1 MLNDIYLSIYSFG
14 YSANFIRDDRRGKN
28 FNFITP
34 SNLIDIC
41 HNYSLAGI
49 ELPID
54 RYYPKFDSKQ
64 ISGLLNKFYSRDLGV
79 KIDFEN
85 ISKTYTKKL
94 IPVLCDY
101 GIYFIRTKVSNFY
114 GCNRYKHP
122 EFHTHYNYFIEY
134 LKDIS
139 PILEKYIFKILLE
152 NHQDIIIDDYFKIW
166 EDYSSD
172 LIGVNWDIGNSLPAL
187 ESPNDFLK
195 KIYSYIG
202 NIHLKDYKI
211 YRSKIGYRLARCPIS
226 KGIVDFNYI
235 FSFLKINKLEIPMTI
250 ELGAMNSRY
259 SDIYKNTFWEAL
271 PEVNDARKR
280 NFIKYIESN
289 YNFYDKGKSSWENKN
304 TPDEIFSSEMNDLN
318 MSVKF
323 LKNININKV

>member
-1 MLNDIYLSIYSFG
+1 MDNIYVSIYTFG
-14 YSANFIRDDRRGKN
+14 YSANFINDNRRQNN
-28 FNFITP
+28 FNIITP
-34 SNLIDIC
+34 KHLIDIC
-41 HNYSLAGI
+41 NNYSLGGI

-54 RYYPKFDSKQ
+54 KYYPEFNSKQ
-64 ISGLLNKFYSRDLGV
+64 IVSLLNLFYKNNLGV

-85 ISKTYTKKL
+85 FSKIYIKDL
-94 IPVLCDY
+94 IPILCDY
-101 GIYFIRTKVSNFY
+101 GIDFIRTKVSNFY

-122 EFHTHYNYFIEY
+122 EFHTHYNHFIRF
-134 LKDIS
+134 LKDIF
-139 PILEKYIFKILLE
+139 PTLEKYRFKILLE

-172 LIGVNWDIGNSLPAL
+172 LIGINWDIGNSLPAL

-195 KIYSYIG
+195 KMYSYIG

-211 YRSKIGYRLARCPIS
+211 YRSKNGYRLARCPLG
-226 KGIVDFNYI
+226 KGIVDFNHI
-235 FSFLKINKLEIPMTI
+235 FSFLKINELEIPMTI

-259 SDIYKNTFWEAL
+259 SDIYKDTFWEAL

-280 NFIKYIESN
+280 KFIKYIESN

-318 MSVKF
+318 ESVKF
-323 LKNININKV
+323 LKNISINKA